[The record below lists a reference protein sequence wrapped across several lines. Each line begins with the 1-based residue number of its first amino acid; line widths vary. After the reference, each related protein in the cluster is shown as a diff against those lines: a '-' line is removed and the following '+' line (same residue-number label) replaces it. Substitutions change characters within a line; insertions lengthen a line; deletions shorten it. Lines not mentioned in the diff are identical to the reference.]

1 MNHIDRDAHPPAAL
15 HTSTRLIPGRLSDR
29 LAALLAEQIETGRLA
44 RGERLPTEP
53 ELVRLYGVSRT
64 VVREAV
70 SQLKSRDLL
79 VSRQGSGVFVSTA
92 PARQPLI
99 FDPAVMGSMAAVVQ
113 VVEVRRAI
121 EGEIA
126 ALAALRARRP
136 DIDTIRRALLAIDA
150 SVQAGGDGVMEDL
163 AFHRSIA
170 EVTGNAQFTQV
181 LGFLEQYLHDAVRV
195 TRANEKRHAAFAA
208 QVHDEHWAIFEAIDA
223 GDAVAARAAATEHM
237 VQAAQRLIQGG
248 VVPDFIGAAQPSP
261 GSQGAAKKGGHR

>member
-1 MNHIDRDAHPPAAL
+1 MDLDAYPTAAP
-15 HTSTRLIPGRLSDR
+15 HTRSRLIPARLSDR
-29 LAALLAEQIETGRLA
+29 LAAVLAEQIETGKLA

-92 PARQPLI
+92 PPQQPLV
-99 FDPAVMGSMAAVVQ
+99 FDPAIMGSMAAVVQ

-126 ALAALRARRP
+126 ALAAVRARRP
-136 DIDTIRRALLAIDA
+136 DIETLRNALLAIDT
-150 SVQAGGDGVMEDL
+150 SVQAGGDGVIEDL
-163 AFHRSIA
+163 TFHRSIA
-170 EVTGNAQFTQV
+170 EATGNVQFTQV
-181 LGFLEQYLHDAVRV
+181 LGFLEQYVHDAVRV

-208 QVHDEHWAIFEAIDA
+208 QVHDEHWAIFRAIEA

-248 VVPDFIGAAQPSP
+248 VVPDFTEAAHQSAVSAATARK
-261 GSQGAAKKGGHR
+261 GSNQ